1 MSIEYGVFS
10 DEGCLE
16 AQFYR
21 YEDADRAAAG
31 YRENGDSDAYAA
43 EMCPDHEEQPRE
55 GCDMCESENDE
66 PEDDEIDEGDEEL

>member
-16 AQFYR
+16 RQFYS
-21 YEDADRAAAG
+21 YEAADKAATG
-31 YRENGDSDAYAA
+31 YRDDGPDTYAA

-55 GCDMCESENDE
+55 GCDVCESEDDE
-66 PEDDEIDEGDEEL
+66 PEDEFDDESEE